1 MAAYASVMKK
11 SSDASGFIP
20 QIAVVNGVCA
30 GSAAAFAAMSD
41 FVIASETA
49 DMYVTSPFL
58 LGADDKKV
66 STVERMAE
74 SGVCDI
80 ICKETELAAK
90 VKELI
95 SFLPENSESEAIVE
109 NDDDL
114 NRLTPELEEAI
125 ANSDMATVIKTVA
138 DNGRVLEVAS
148 AYAPEMISA
157 FVSVGGYSC
166 GVIANNSSMNEGAIT
181 PAAADKAA
189 GFVNLCSSFGIPVVT
204 LVDSIGVDGN
214 SGDAAYASSLA
225 SLAFSYAQSQSAC
238 VTAVVGKAYGVA
250 GTVFGTKSV
259 GADVVYATENAEISA
274 LSPDAAVFFLNQS
287 EIAAS
292 ADPEATR
299 KEKMAEWKEKYASPV
314 EAARLGEIDDIIYAE
329 ELRQRIC
336 AAIEMMNAD

>member
-1 MAAYASVMKK
+1 MSSRKPSKDPAA
-11 SSDASGFIP
+11 I
-20 QIAVVNGVCA
+20 
-30 GSAAAFAAMSD
+30 
-41 FVIASETA
+41 IAS
-49 DMYVTSPFL
+49 
-58 LGADDKKV
+58 
-66 STVERMAE
+66 
-74 SGVCDI
+74 I
-80 ICKETELAAK
+80 
-90 VKELI
+90 
-95 SFLPENSESEAIVE
+95 
-109 NDDDL
+109 
-114 NRLTPELEEAI
+114 
-125 ANSDMATVIKTVA
+125 A
-138 DNGRVLEVAS
+138 DNGKILEVAS

-299 KEKMAEWKEKYASPV
+299 REKMAEWKEKYASPV

-336 AAIEMMNAD
+336 AAISMLASKCGLAPERRHPNMPL